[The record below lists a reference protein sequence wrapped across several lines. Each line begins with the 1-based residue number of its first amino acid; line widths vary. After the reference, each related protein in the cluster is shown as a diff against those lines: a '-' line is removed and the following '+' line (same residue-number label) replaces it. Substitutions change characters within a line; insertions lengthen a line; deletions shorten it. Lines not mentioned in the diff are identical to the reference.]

1 MILKSCSANGPA
13 KGYAAMMATTKQPA
27 SGKRQP
33 DYGLDA
39 PGVIRNL
46 LLAAALGFLAWPLG
60 LALHVVL
67 WSQAPEPV
75 RVIFPLNYMGPSAG
89 LVCLLLASWMVY
101 YSYAGKLRLRDRLLD
116 GIPWRGDE
124 AVLDM
129 GCGRGLMLLGAAKR
143 LTTGKATGI
152 DLWQGEDLAGNTPE
166 ATRANAE
173 AEGVS
178 ARVEIQTGDA
188 RRLPFADGS
197 FDVVVSNAA
206 LHNIYNPDERR
217 TAVREIARV
226 LKPGGRVLIADV
238 RHTAEY
244 ADVLRQSGCPDVETK
259 GSTITAFVLKVLTF
273 GSLQPGVVQGQK
285 ARP

>member
-1 MILKSCSANGPA
+1 MR
-13 KGYAAMMATTKQPA
+13 ATTKQPA
-27 SGKRQP
+27 SGRRRP
-33 DYGLDA
+33 RYGLDA
-39 PGVIRNL
+39 PGVIRHL
-46 LLAAALGFLAWPLG
+46 LVVAALGFLAWPLG

-75 RVIFPLNYMGPSAG
+75 RIIFPLNYIGPSAG

-116 GIPWRGDE
+116 GIAWRGDE
-124 AVLDM
+124 AVLDV

-152 DLWQGEDLAGNTPE
+152 DLWQGEDLAGNTPK

-178 ARVEIQTGDA
+178 DRVEIQTGDA
-188 RRLPFADGS
+188 RRLPFADDS

-206 LHNIYNPDERR
+206 LHNIYNSHERR
-217 TAVREIARV
+217 AAVCEIARV
-226 LKPGGRVLIADV
+226 LKPGGRLLIADI

-244 ADVLRQSGCPDVETK
+244 AEVLRQSGCADVEQK
-259 GSTITAFVLKVLTF
+259 GSPIAALVLKVLTF

-285 ARP
+285 AQQ